1 MKQPV
6 LALLGE
12 DAHEHD
18 HVDEGDDDDDEHD
31 PDPPAARLVDV
42 RLQPLALHLQRAV
55 VPLRQ
60 LRARLQLLKTTT
72 QRSLIHMIRP
82 YLHFDPHTSSTML

>member
-1 MKQPV
+1 MVKQPV
-6 LALLGE
+6 LALLWE

-42 RLQPLALHLQRAV
+42 RLQALALHLQRAV

-72 QRSLIHMIRP
+72 QAFADLDNRI
-82 YLHFDPHTSSTML
+82 